1 MSEQR
6 DRVIAVGEAIV
17 ELVRGGDGRF
27 GIGCAG
33 DTFNVAVYL
42 ARAGINAGFATALG
56 EDPYSEAILALAA
69 AEGVAC
75 DLVLR
80 ARGRLPG
87 LALVDTDAAG
97 TRQRHDWRIEAPA
110 RELFELLTE
119 GLRSSAGDVNE
130 ISTSRRRASRLVR
143 MMIDFC
149 GASSSDCSAWTNRF
163 RKRSLL
169 AQNYPQLEVIVVD
182 ATEEPDPTLGPGQ
195 ARPGRRRPGDRRL
208 RLAGDQRQ
216 HRGAARAGPE

>member
-1 MSEQR
+1 MSLPISLALRASYDSAVMSEQR

-56 EDPYSEAILALAA
+56 DDPYSEAILALAA

-80 ARGRLPG
+80 TRERLPG

-97 TRQRHDWRIEAPA
+97 TRHRHDWRTEAPA
-110 RELFELLTE
+110 RELFELPEWGRIAESVSKAKQPERVLVQYE
-119 GLRSSAGDVNE
+119 KWH
-130 ISTSRRRASRLVR
+130 RRAGSP
-143 MMIDFC
+143 
-149 GASSSDCSAWTNRF
+149 A
-163 RKRSLL
+163 
-169 AQNYPQLEVIVVD
+169 
-182 ATEEPDPTLGPGQ
+182 GQ
-195 ARPGRRRPGDRRL
+195 PRWGARPARESRARC
-208 RLAGDQRQ
+208 AGHNQTDVMNQYQ
-216 HRGAARAGPE
+216 DANLV